1 MGDADSALGDL
12 LAGASAAARAGDWA
26 QAAEHYAHA
35 ASAAPTRTD
44 LHFNLGD
51 ARERAGDAA
60 GAAQAYLD
68 ACRLSPREARLALFA
83 GVALAQAGREEEAA
97 VMCSL
102 ADGLDP
108 ALLPSHAR
116 PGLHPELRRRVTIA
130 NGLLRRRFAA
140 LHAQAVEER
149 DGDDRDLSRISRA
162 IWVQTHPEPVVF
174 RTPLQKPG
182 IFYVPDLPATAVTP
196 AATLPWASA
205 IEACTAD
212 IRAEYLSAVA
222 AGARLDP
229 YVEADVRNPLWG
241 ALRGRHDW
249 SALHLFKSAEEQ
261 PIARLFPRTLA
272 AIARADV
279 FRVGHDRPM
288 EVFFSR
294 LAPGTHIPPHHGVA
308 NHRITVHLPLIVPE
322 GCAIR
327 VGSHTHVWKEGQL
340 FAFDDSFEHEAR
352 NRGTRERVVLIF
364 ESFHPDLSPAE
375 RRAIERSYTLR
386 GRWLADR
393 RIPQSP
399 SSGCH
404 SASTG

>member
-1 MGDADSALGDL
+1 MESLEACLKR
-12 LAGASAAARAGDWA
+12 ASVAARNGDWA
-26 QAAEHYAHA
+26 AAADAYET
-35 ASAAPTRTD
+35 ASETAPQRTD

-51 ARERAGDAA
+51 ARERAGDTA
-60 GAAQAYLD
+60 GAAEAYLA

-83 GVALAQAGREEEAA
+83 GVALAAAGRDEEAA

-102 ADGLDP
+102 ADGVDT
-108 ALLPSHAR
+108 ALLTSHR
-116 PGLHPELRRRVTIA
+116 RHGLHPELRRRAAIA
-130 NGLLRRRFAA
+130 DELLRKRFAS
-140 LHAQAVEER
+140 LHAHAVDEAAAANP
-149 DGDDRDLSRISRA
+149 DDDDAGRIRRA
-162 IWVQTHPEPVVF
+162 IWVQTHPEPVEF
-174 RTPLQKPG
+174 RTPLQRPG
-182 IFYVPDLPATAVTP
+182 IFYVPELPALEVTP
-196 AATLPWASA
+196 TARLRWAAS
-205 IEACTAD
+205 IEACTSD
-212 IRAEYLSAVA
+212 IREEYLSAVA

-241 ALRGRHDW
+241 ALRGRQDW

-272 AIARADV
+272 AIARAEM

-327 VGSHTHVWKEGQL
+327 VGTHTHVWEEGRL
-340 FAFDDSFEHEAR
+340 FAFDDSFEHEAW

-364 ESFHPDLSPAE
+364 ESFHPDLSAPE
-375 RRAIERSYTLR
+375 RRAIEHSYAMR
-386 GRWLADR
+386 GRWLAER
-393 RIPQSP
+393 RIPPTP
-399 SSGCH
+399 SGRH
-404 SASTG
+404 PDAPG